1 MNSLFASLAKVPL
14 QLCLPFPINRAY
26 HCTSAGIDLLIVLL
40 ATKGR
45 TNARKNLLQILRSML
60 NRCAVVYLN
69 SVTTFCFI
77 VRKAV
82 RTVRGVRWCLVFVD
96 NVPFRFCNRSMYGVF
111 SPIASYWSQPIAKVN
126 MQNIKDSIAFI
137 THTIKSVCPT
147 LHISSCCFCGLPQPE
162 NLRGFNPYVH
172 LYKRAESIIAT
183 HIVHRHV

>member
-14 QLCLPFPINRAY
+14 QLCPPFPINRAY

-69 SVTTFCFI
+69 SFTI

-82 RTVRGVRWCLVFVD
+82 RTVRGLDDVL
-96 NVPFRFCNRSMYGVF
+96 SL
-111 SPIASYWSQPIAKVN
+111 
-126 MQNIKDSIAFI
+126 FI
-137 THTIKSVCPT
+137 TYPFASVTDQCT
-147 LHISSCCFCGLPQPE
+147 EYSLQ
-162 NLRGFNPYVH
+162 
-172 LYKRAESIIAT
+172 
-183 HIVHRHV
+183 

>member
-82 RTVRGVRWCLVFVD
+82 RTVRGLDDVL
-96 NVPFRFCNRSMYGVF
+96 SL
-111 SPIASYWSQPIAKVN
+111 
-126 MQNIKDSIAFI
+126 FI
-137 THTIKSVCPT
+137 TYPFASVTDQCMEYS
-147 LHISSCCFCGLPQPE
+147 LQ
-162 NLRGFNPYVH
+162 
-172 LYKRAESIIAT
+172 
-183 HIVHRHV
+183 